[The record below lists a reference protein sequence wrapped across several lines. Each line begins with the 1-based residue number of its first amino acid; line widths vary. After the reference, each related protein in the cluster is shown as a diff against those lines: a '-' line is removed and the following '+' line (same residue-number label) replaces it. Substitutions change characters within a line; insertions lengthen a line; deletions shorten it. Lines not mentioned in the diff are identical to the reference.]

1 MRRTLMRMLAA
12 AAPILALAAP
22 AFAAEAAPVDV
33 FPHLKLMPLTM
44 ALFVIVIFPANRF
57 LFQPILRVLDS
68 RRERIDGA
76 REEAQRVSKEAA
88 EILSR
93 HEEVVQR
100 ARREADAERRGKLD
114 EARQQHVR
122 LTADARGEADQE
134 TARARQEVS
143 TALAEARVKLR
154 EQSERLGR
162 EAAARVLGREL
173 P

>member
-1 MRRTLMRMLAA
+1 MRLLAA
-12 AAPILALAAP
+12 GLFLALAAP
-22 AFAAEAAPVDV
+22 AAAAEGAPVDV

-44 ALFVIVIFPANRF
+44 ALFVIVLFPANR
-57 LFQPILRVLDS
+57 LVFQPILRVLDA
-68 RRERIDGA
+68 RRERIEGA
-76 REEAQRVSKEAA
+76 REEAQRVSKEAE

-100 ARREADAERRGKLD
+100 ARIEADGERRSRLD
-114 EARQQHVR
+114 EARREQVR
-122 LTADARGEADQE
+122 LTADARNDAEQE
-134 TARARQEVS
+134 TTRARQEVS
-143 TALAEARVKLR
+143 AALVDARARLR

>member
-1 MRRTLMRMLAA
+1 MRLLA
-12 AAPILALAAP
+12 AAPILVLAAP
-22 AFAAEAAPVDV
+22 AVASDAAPVDV
-33 FPHLKLMPLTM
+33 FPHLKLLPLTM
-44 ALFVIVIFPANRF
+44 ALFVIVLFPANRL

-76 REEAQRVSKEAA
+76 RDEAQRVSKEAE

-114 EARQQHVR
+114 EARQEQVR
-122 LTADARGEADQE
+122 LTADARSEADQE
-134 TARARQEVS
+134 TTRARQEVS
-143 TALAEARVKLR
+143 VALSDARAKLR